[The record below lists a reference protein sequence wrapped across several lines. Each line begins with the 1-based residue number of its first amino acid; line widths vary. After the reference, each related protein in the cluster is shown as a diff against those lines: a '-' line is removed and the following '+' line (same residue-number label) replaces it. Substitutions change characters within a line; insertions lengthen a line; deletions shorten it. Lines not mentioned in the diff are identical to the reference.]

1 MTVSIKQLV
10 AAAVTNRASDLHLL
24 ADSPPMVRID
34 GKLLPMKEFG
44 VFGAGLTE
52 NLIFSILSEDQQG
65 QFNRDLEMD
74 LSFTVEGE
82 HRVRANI
89 HRQRGMTEAAMRLV
103 PVKIRTIQELE
114 LPDVIME
121 LARKTSGLILVTGPT
136 GVGKTT
142 TLAAMVDLINSERE
156 CLIVTIE
163 DPIEYVHH
171 NKKSI
176 IKQRE
181 VYSDTRSF
189 AEALRRALRQDP
201 NVIVVGEL
209 RDLETIQ
216 TALTA
221 AETGHLVLATL
232 HTPDASQTID
242 RVVDVFPPYQQEQ
255 IRIQLAGCLQG
266 VISQQLFKRVSGPG
280 RMVATEILVTNA
292 AVRNM
297 IREGATEQIPNVIQT
312 GGAQKMKSM
321 DKSIAELFR
330 QGVISK
336 EDAQSRMKESDR
348 LMTL

>member
-1 MTVSIKQLV
+1 MTVTINHLV
-10 AAAVTNRASDLHLL
+10 TAAITNRASDLHLL
-24 ADSPPMVRID
+24 ADSPPVVRID
-34 GKLLPMKEFG
+34 GKLSPMKEFG
-44 VFGAGLTE
+44 VFGSGLTE
-52 NLIFSILSEDQQG
+52 NLIFSILSEDQQR
-65 QFNRDLEMD
+65 QFNQDLEMD

-82 HRVRANI
+82 HRIRANI
-89 HRQRGMTEAAMRLV
+89 HRQRGMTEAAMRLI
-103 PVKIRTIQELE
+103 PVKIRTLQELE

-121 LARKTSGLILVTGPT
+121 LARKMSGLILITGPT

-156 CLIVTIE
+156 CLVVTIE

-209 RDLETIQ
+209 RDIETIQ

-242 RVVDVFPPYQQEQ
+242 RVIDVFPPYQQEQ

-297 IREGATEQIPNVIQT
+297 IRERATEQIPNVIQT

-321 DKSIAELFR
+321 DKSIAELFQ
-330 QGVISK
+330 QGIISK